1 MKRFSGFVVVAVLFA
16 LAGVISCG
24 GGTGLRSSVQKGYG
38 PFSAKIPYLNN
49 VNYFGY
55 VGPGVAPD
63 GKHNG
68 KDAFYL
74 YFWVPAVIDEVGVA
88 MVSPADG
95 IRPGSGD
102 FKHPKFDEMNQKD
115 PNAYFDTW
123 IRLERMDIVSVDGI
137 RKGGRAISTLA
148 ENDDTGELKAQPSG
162 SHYNSLVRVRTE
174 AGNPLKALVRGVYRI
189 TFTSFRGE
197 INGSYVATV
206 GTNIPGVKIAAS
218 LNELHRL
225 VSGDEKK

>member
-1 MKRFSGFVVVAVLFA
+1 MKRFKALYAFAALAVLAGA
-16 LAGVISCG
+16 LSCG
-24 GGTGLRSSVQKGYG
+24 GGTGLRSSVQKGFG

-49 VNYFGY
+49 VNYFGF
-55 VGPGVAPD
+55 VGPEIRAD

-74 YFWVPAVIDEVGVA
+74 YFWVPAVIDEVGVS
-88 MVSPADG
+88 MVSPAQG
-95 IRPGSGD
+95 ISPDSDD
-102 FKHPKFDEMNQKD
+102 FKHPRFDEMNQAD
-115 PNAYFDTW
+115 PAAYFDTW
-123 IRLERMDIVSVDGI
+123 IRLERMDIASAGSI
-137 RKGGRAISTLA
+137 KKGGRAISTLA

-174 AGNPLKALVRGVYRI
+174 AANPLKALVRGVYRI

-197 INGSYVATV
+197 IRGSYVATV

-218 LNELHRL
+218 LPELHNL
-225 VSGDEKK
+225 VNEPAGK

>member
-1 MKRFSGFVVVAVLFA
+1 MGGRTSTFSRKAENEWAGFLLTLLERASTLAGGQVFLKYILNSGGWLMKRFSMFISLAVLVF
-16 LAGVISCG
+16 LCGVISCG

-95 IRPGSGD
+95 IPPG
-102 FKHPKFDEMNQKD
+102 KRRLQAPQ
-115 PNAYFDTW
+115 
-123 IRLERMDIVSVDGI
+123 IR
-137 RKGGRAISTLA
+137 
-148 ENDDTGELKAQPSG
+148 
-162 SHYNSLVRVRTE
+162 
-174 AGNPLKALVRGVYRI
+174 
-189 TFTSFRGE
+189 
-197 INGSYVATV
+197 
-206 GTNIPGVKIAAS
+206 
-218 LNELHRL
+218 
-225 VSGDEKK
+225 